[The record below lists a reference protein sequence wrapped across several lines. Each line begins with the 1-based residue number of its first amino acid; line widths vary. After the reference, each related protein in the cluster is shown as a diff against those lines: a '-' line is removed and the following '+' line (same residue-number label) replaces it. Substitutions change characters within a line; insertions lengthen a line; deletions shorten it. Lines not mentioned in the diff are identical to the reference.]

1 MNKKDL
7 INKISKLLK
16 TKQEAKEIVEKVI
29 DEIKTAIKRN
39 EHVTISNF
47 GSFSLQIHKS
57 KRVRH
62 PKTGKIVTIPPR
74 NIVKFKQSKNFF
86 TS

>member
-1 MNKKDL
+1 MNKKGL
-7 INKISKLLK
+7 IDKISKLLK
-16 TKQEAKEIVEKVI
+16 TKQEAKEIVEKI
-29 DEIKTAIKRN
+29 FDEIKASLKRN
-39 EHVTISNF
+39 EHVVISNF

-62 PKTGKIVTIPPR
+62 PQTGKIITIPPR

-86 TS
+86 T